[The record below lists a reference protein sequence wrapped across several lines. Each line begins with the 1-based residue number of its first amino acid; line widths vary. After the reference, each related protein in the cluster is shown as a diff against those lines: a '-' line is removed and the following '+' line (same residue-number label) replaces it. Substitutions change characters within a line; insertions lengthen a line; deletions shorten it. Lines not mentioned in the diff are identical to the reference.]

1 MVPGIYHF
9 CDSWCERCRFRPR
22 CRLFRDILDGRTSEP
37 PDAARG
43 PDGPG
48 DDRLADT
55 IARHH
60 NLALAHP
67 LRREAHDY
75 AELTRGVLR
84 GLEPILEARGDEVS
98 LLAVE
103 TLARHANL
111 IGSKTFRAALGLV
124 PDDPAIAS
132 ARGDSNGPD
141 VPHSDANGSAKVVR
155 LLIAESRVAWR
166 ALMREGHAR
175 ANGVPAA
182 MVARLDDLDRQVAS
196 AFPRAMEFVRPGF
209 DEEEASSPA
218 DP

>member
-1 MVPGIYHF
+1 MVPGIYNF

-22 CRLFRDILDGRTSEP
+22 CRLFRDILDRATSDP
-37 PDAARG
+37 PDAAPG
-43 PDGPG
+43 PGRPG
-48 DDRLADT
+48 DDRLAEA

-60 NLALAHP
+60 SLALAHP

-84 GLEPILEARGDEVS
+84 GLEPILEARGDEDS

-111 IGSKTFRAALGLV
+111 IGPKIFRAVLGLV
-124 PDDPAIAS
+124 PGDPAFPS
-132 ARGDSNGPD
+132 TVGDLNGPD

-155 LLIAESRVAWR
+155 LLIAESRVAWG

-182 MVARLDDLDRQVAS
+182 MVARLDDFDRQVAS

-209 DEEEASSPA
+209 DEEEAPSAAEP
-218 DP
+218 